1 LTVIGRARFL
11 FDVSLLRSSLAAC
24 LAASVLIVGCA
35 AEDGKKTPAMAGS
48 AGSGGSV
55 AGSSG
60 GTGAAAGTGA
70 SGSSGGGGSPDAG
83 SSADAKP
90 DGLAPLPAQ
99 TCTVPASGTPATLLS
114 KTGCVDPQDAT
125 KPAASLVPYDVN
137 SPLWSD
143 GAEKERFLA
152 IPDGGKIHI
161 KDCAKTP
168 TACDVSKGGTYE
180 DDGHLDVPIGSVF
193 VKNFSLGGKRV
204 ETRLLM
210 YVDQDFWKGF
220 SYEWNDA
227 QTDATLL
234 PNQLDKAVGSQTWR
248 FPAREDCLT
257 CHTEAAGRSLGP
269 TVAQLNRDY
278 PYPEGKANIL
288 TRLHAL
294 GLLDAP
300 LAKAPSA
307 LPALVT
313 PAVTTGAS
321 VEQRARA
328 YMHANCA
335 ICHRPGGSMA
345 GMDLRADTAL
355 AAMAVC
361 NVEPTRSDKTLGPLL
376 KPGDHVHS
384 IVSLRMHS
392 LMDKFRMPQL
402 ATSVVDPV
410 GTSVV
415 DAWIDGL
422 TGCP

>member
-1 LTVIGRARFL
+1 LSRVVFL
-11 FDVSLLRSSLAAC
+11 SLLALVGACSPSSENPPPNPGAAGADGGG
-24 LAASVLIVGCA
+24 LVDAPAEMPPTSDAASEA
-35 AEDGKKTPAMAGS
+35 KS
-48 AGSGGSV
+48 
-55 AGSSG
+55 
-60 GTGAAAGTGA
+60 
-70 SGSSGGGGSPDAG
+70 DA
-83 SSADAKP
+83 
-90 DGLAPLPAQ
+90 LAPLPAQ
-99 TCTVPASGTPATLLS
+99 TCTVPTSGTPATLLS
-114 KTGCVDPQDAT
+114 KTGCVDPADAK
-125 KPAASLVPYDVN
+125 KPAASLVAYDVN

-143 GAEKERFLA
+143 NAEKERFVA
-152 IPDGGKIHI
+152 VPDGGKIHV

-168 TACDVSKGGTYE
+168 SACDVQNGGTYE

-193 VKNFSLGGKRV
+193 VKNFIVGSKRI

-210 YVDQDFWKGF
+210 YIDKDFWKGF

-234 PNQLDKAVGSQTWR
+234 PNQLDKPLTAQAAGQIWH

-269 TVAQLNRDY
+269 TIAQLNRDY
-278 PYPEGKANIL
+278 VYAEGKMNIL
-288 TRLHAL
+288 ARLQAL

-300 LAKAPSA
+300 LSAVPSA

-313 PAVTTGAS
+313 PSNMAGTTAD
-321 VEQRARA
+321 QRGRS

-345 GMDLRADTAL
+345 GMDLRAGTAL
-355 AAMAVC
+355 KDMAVC
-361 NVEPTRSDKTLGPLL
+361 NAAPMRSDVTLGPLV
-376 KPGDHVHS
+376 KPGDHAHS

-410 GTSVV
+410 GTAVV

-422 TGCP
+422 TGCPQ

>member
-1 LTVIGRARFL
+1 MSDAP
-11 FDVSLLRSSLAAC
+11 
-24 LAASVLIVGCA
+24 VGQ
-35 AEDGKKTPAMAGS
+35 
-48 AGSGGSV
+48 
-55 AGSSG
+55 
-60 GTGAAAGTGA
+60 
-70 SGSSGGGGSPDAG
+70 PDA
-83 SSADAKP
+83 
-90 DGLAPLPAQ
+90 LAPLPRQ
-99 TCTVPASGTPATLLS
+99 TCTIPPSGTPATSLLQ
-114 KTGCVDPQDAT
+114 TGCVNPLDAT
-125 KPAASLVPYDVN
+125 KPAASLVAYDVN

-143 GAEKERFLA
+143 HAEKERFVA

-168 TACDVSKGGTYE
+168 TACDVAKGGTYE

-193 VKNFSLGGKRV
+193 VKNFIVGGKRV

-234 PNQLDKAVGSQTWR
+234 PNQLDKPLGEQTWR
-248 FPAREDCLT
+248 YPAREDCLT

-269 TVAQLNRDY
+269 TVAQLNREY
-278 PYPEGKANIL
+278 AYPEGKMNIL
-288 TRLHAL
+288 ARFQAL

-300 LAKAPSA
+300 LSAAPAS

-313 PAVTTGAS
+313 PAMTAGST
-321 VEQRARA
+321 VEQRARS

-345 GMDLRADTAL
+345 GMDLRAGTAL

-361 NVEPTRSDKTLGPLL
+361 NVEPTRSDKTLGPLV
-376 KPGDHVHS
+376 KPVDHAHS

-392 LMDKFRMPQL
+392 LMDKFRMPQI
-402 ATSVVDPV
+402 ATSVVDTI
-410 GTSVV
+410 GTTVV

-422 TGCP
+422 PGCP